1 LESSECY
8 PPPLKPDSQ
17 ANFQAL
23 STQLGDNCSAPILE
37 PERSAL
43 IQEALADSQL
53 QAVKAQLER
62 RGLGMNADEAQAVQL
77 VGGEQLLIPFGQDA
91 HLVWTRTNG
100 QTAAIGLVRQGNKTL
115 NVGADG
121 QERVVRVL
129 SAQQAEKLVR
139 KLREKS
145 KFQDF
150 EGKLAQKGKRV
161 GKVRVLLDETNKI
174 AIVGIAAE
182 GDEKIAHQVRIKVK
196 ADKDD
201 EPEDDAEPMIQATAC
216 GQATG
221 EAVPTGA
228 RMQPLMLDAGEGG
241 DVTTGSYTLIEG
253 DYGPEICTSQWG
265 YDYLCTSTTP
275 MLRLSLSRL
284 APTLALPPTF
294 IDQPVQ
300 ASFVIWNG
308 GGGRLTGTVSAQAP
322 FSIVSGGSFSLLPG
336 QPQEVV
342 VRFSSGTAGS
352 FSKSIAIS
360 SNGGNTTVTAT
371 GVAHKV
377 SFSPASVD
385 FGSGLLVL
393 REQCDSMGGC
403 GLRTEKVGLPIE
415 KALTVKNEGSV
426 SVSLT
431 LSTAG
436 PYKIVS
442 VPPTLSPGQS
452 AQVILRFDPSRMVYV
467 APRVAVEEVESGEF
481 RGSLQVGIS
490 EGQGSLTVPLVG
502 TAHKIEIRPTVLD
515 FGIVLVG
522 STKERKLTVKNQ
534 GVTTVTLEVPNTT
547 QNTASPFRVMLES
560 PLVLTP
566 GESKEVLVQLS
577 PTTSGEFT
585 GTVRLMSG
593 QAVLEIP
600 AKAKAYTEEEYR
612 EILKQSIL
620 AACQTT
626 EASQGVRN
634 IHFAQGHNRDFL
646 FYRMPCPTEE
656 ELDALLD
663 LLMMLEDQPPADDGT
678 GDIVLDQLNDPHVR
692 ASLIAALQTL
702 SNMAKEGKTAE
713 ELLATLNQ
721 LLESDPNL
729 RRFFQELT
737 RNPSVIQHLGAI
749 LFALRAVLQAI
760 APLPSPITLPL
771 LVVGIALR
779 FLFRPQLPGLLP
791 GNEGLAQQF
800 IILLG
805 LVEAA
810 FSNGQSAI
818 ETIINSPHPER
829 SRMNALIVIAFTG
842 IVTAAVTTGSSDLP
856 SALRNAGLTLPF
868 FNEFLKWVAIA
879 YASTDFSSL
888 AARYMAYLANMT
900 LMFDM
905 PWETFANAV
914 GGFIAFAALKQDGWN
929 VHGGTGWGGFDYSDV
944 HVVATKRIEGR
955 WVTVFIHVEAHLG
968 VNEVAS
974 IASTI
979 ESITAIARR
988 WSNGSPEVDASTRVT
1003 VLLVFSAEPGA
1014 VAQLEQALQSRNL
1027 QTPVLI
1033 LYPENGQWQVRCVG
1047 DCSDRNFLN
1056 AVAAALS
1063 QALGTPYSG
1072 GSENSLGAMLSILEQ
1087 AMAAAQYFY
1096 GYGNPSMAWHLAFGI
1111 CGNDLGCILFIAEAL
1126 IREAQQECGNQ
1137 PCPRPTSLPSP
1148 LLTERLER
1156 RGGR

>member
-1 LESSECY
+1 MLP

-23 STQLGDNCSAPILE
+23 NAQLGDSCSAPILE

-43 IQEALADSQL
+43 LQEALADSQL

-100 QTAAIGLVRQGNKTL
+100 QTAAVGLIRQGNKTL

-129 SAQQAEKLVR
+129 SAQQAEKLLR

-228 RMQPLMLDAGEGG
+228 RLQPLMLDAGEGG
-241 DVTTGSYTLIEG
+241 DVTTGSYTLIER

-294 IDQPVQ
+294 INQPVQ
-300 ASFVIWNG
+300 ASFTIWNG

-322 FSIVSGGSFSLLPG
+322 FSIVSGASFSLLPG

-342 VRFSSGTAGS
+342 VRFSSATAGS

-612 EILKQSIL
+612 QILKQSIL
-620 AACQTT
+620 ATCQAT
-626 EASQGVRN
+626 EESSFNNYHYQALENFVPAVYDQVPRVPVRN
-634 IHFAQGHNRDFL
+634 IFFVPGYNRDYL
-646 FYRMPCPTEE
+646 FYRMPCPTDE
-656 ELDALLD
+656 ELDALLE
-663 LLMMLEDQPPADDGT
+663 LLMEPENQPPLDD
-678 GDIVLDQLNDPHVR
+678 ILLEQFRDPENI
-692 ASLIAALQTL
+692 IAALNELFRLFNILLNSLRGNPNATQDDINRIL
-702 SNMAKEGKTAE
+702 QSFVRGDIDYLIRNYPGFREFYTALVQASPD
-713 ELLATLNQ
+713 LLG
-721 LLESDPNL
+721 
-729 RRFFQELT
+729 
-737 RNPSVIQHLGAI
+737 VIISLAGLIASIPDVPLPPVSGAI
-749 LFALRAVLQAI
+749 ISLI
-760 APLPSPITLPL
+760 
-771 LVVGIALR
+771 
-779 FLFRPQLPGLLP
+779 
-791 GNEGLAQQF
+791 GLAYSVLTMQQP
-800 IILLG
+800 IG
-805 LVEAA
+805 LSQQEWQARQFVFLMMVIMAEYP
-810 FSNGQSAI
+810 NGQAAI
-818 ETIINSPHPER
+818 QAVIR
-829 SRMNALIVIAFTG
+829 S
-842 IVTAAVTTGSSDLP
+842 
-856 SALRNAGLTLPF
+856 
-868 FNEFLKWVAIA
+868 
-879 YASTDFSSL
+879 
-888 AARYMAYLANMT
+888 
-900 LMFDM
+900 
-905 PWETFANAV
+905 
-914 GGFIAFAALKQDGWN
+914 N
-929 VHGGTGWGGFDYSDV
+929 VHGGMSGADSRMAALLVIVAAGIAAQVPAAQGVGLNPGFYNKFLEF
-944 HVVATKRIEGR
+944 VATAYGPNSRVNSGQLRSYMNHLVRFGNSVNLPGKPRI
-955 WVTVFIHVEAHLG
+955 
-968 VNEVAS
+968 
-974 IASTI
+974 
-979 ESITAIARR
+979 
-988 WSNGSPEVDASTRVT
+988 
-1003 VLLVFSAEPGA
+1003 
-1014 VAQLEQALQSRNL
+1014 
-1027 QTPVLI
+1027 
-1033 LYPENGQWQVRCVG
+1033 
-1047 DCSDRNFLN
+1047 
-1056 AVAAALS
+1056 
-1063 QALGTPYSG
+1063 
-1072 GSENSLGAMLSILEQ
+1072 
-1087 AMAAAQYFY
+1087 
-1096 GYGNPSMAWHLAFGI
+1096 I
-1111 CGNDLGCILFIAEAL
+1111 C
-1126 IREAQQECGNQ
+1126 
-1137 PCPRPTSLPSP
+1137 
-1148 LLTERLER
+1148 
-1156 RGGR
+1156 